1 MADEYDGRVVIDT
14 ELDNSGF
21 EKGSD
26 KLKQSVSGLARALEQ
41 LSGTASKTFAEDWK
55 DIDPAAIKPEID
67 TEEFDEDVAHVKAG
81 LKDIQD
87 TAAGDLPEPEPVQPT
102 IDSAEFD
109 KATDKMQ
116 ARLNRVT
123 NEVYRIVSASSQGFR
138 NTAGVLAFDNQLSK
152 ATDTIED
159 AKAALKEFAEQQ
171 IPTDAYKHAADEAE
185 KTEAAL
191 EKLRDKQMR
200 LVASGQDKPSQAWKT
215 ANEGFESAM
224 ASVREYGEAIR
235 NMSEKGIHSGD
246 NWEFYKSEYQKAL
259 DLVNIYETRLD
270 ELESKNE
277 QHSQQWRNLSLQ
289 IEQAEKDVADYEA
302 QLDSMRDKGEAF
314 VDPGASQQYADM
326 KEQIEDAESALR
338 TNAGLIRQEQIEQQ
352 RLNVLTAQEK
362 VANAGNALT
371 RRMALAELQKAQN
384 RLAAVAQKS
393 VTPKPDAK
401 AASAWQ
407 RFGNIVKS
415 VASGVKK
422 VGTVTVKAFT
432 LPLKGVKSIAS
443 GLKGLLTRARGA
455 SGADGL
461 LKKLTSIKGMLIS
474 RIKQTFISE
483 LFNDISEAF
492 KELAKFDSRFDKS
505 ISNMKNR
512 TKELGANVMGAL
524 GGLIRQI
531 EPYITARI
539 DRASEGVTKI
549 SAVFAALRG
558 ESTVQVAVRQTE
570 SYADSLRDATK
581 EAKAAKTAQD
591 KLNTTLTSYDE
602 IHKLADNDAA
612 ADDTNAGSEA
622 ERELYQNV
630 PVGSILRNMDD
641 TGKKIVDR
649 LVQAVKDGDWKGAG
663 NAIADGLNLGVRKLD
678 EAILG
683 ARERVIK
690 GTRGIAEALNG
701 LTDGFDAFALG
712 KTLAD
717 GVELGLD
724 AAYTFL
730 TTYDFGKFGKRI
742 ADGINGFT
750 INLNAEKVGRTIA
763 AGLNAAINFG
773 FDFVTN
779 LKWEMIG
786 EKLGT
791 TVNRIFRDVNWGK
804 AAQTVGTAIVG
815 IVNSIS
821 SFLET
826 VDSEQVGRAI
836 IDFLGNVP
844 WGSISKAM
852 FRLLGAAIGGIG
864 GLIKGAFEA
873 IAEKSYAWGEHLFD
887 EYGSEFN
894 AAGEQVGKGIWEGI
908 KSMFK
913 GAAKKV
919 KETIFDPF
927 VKGFKKAFGIASPS
941 KEMQPYGEF
950 VGEGILEGV
959 GGVFSNIGDWVRRN
973 VLEPF
978 KRGFTTAFNVAGDKA
993 RALIDSGKS
1002 IAGGIKDGISNG
1014 WTSITTLL
1022 DQKENDLTTTG
1033 ANFASSIGGGI
1044 SGAWSTVTT
1053 AVSNGL
1059 DSLGKIDTG
1068 KLTSAGEKLVA
1079 GLKDGI
1085 TGDGWDSMIGE
1096 IWSRFDDLTNWFKAD
1111 NEDGT
1116 GGKAAFK
1123 QSGRDLI
1130 VGLNEG
1136 IREEFSITLET
1147 VHNGGQAAVDAF
1159 NRAVGIS
1166 SPSKAMA
1173 ESGRYMMDGLTLGIQ
1188 QESSRTYNAIR
1199 NVAAGIVDEVSDT
1212 ELKPEMDMT
1221 AGGLDRVADKL
1232 AGIAQIFQTI
1242 NRAFTDFTRVPLPAI
1257 VTGAYAPAGTR
1268 VTDSRGNDQSIQQ
1281 TMQRFFERLEQFEET
1296 LANRPIKVES
1306 KLEMDKREIA
1316 RATAEVR
1323 QDNSNINNGG
1333 GGRW

>member
-14 ELDNSGF
+14 KLDNSGF
-21 EKGSD
+21 EKGSE

-87 TAAGDLPEPEPVQPT
+87 SAAGDLPEPEPVQPT

-138 NTAGVLAFDNQLSK
+138 NTAGVLAFDNQLSR

-171 IPTDAYKHAADEAE
+171 LPTDAYKRVADEAE

-215 ANEGFESAM
+215 ANEGYEAAM

-235 NMSEKGIHSGD
+235 NMSAKGIHSGD
-246 NWEFYKSEYQKAL
+246 NWEFYKSEYQKAV
-259 DLVNIYETRLD
+259 DLVNIYEARLD

-289 IEQAEKDVADYEA
+289 IEQAEKDVAEYEA
-302 QLDSMRDKGEAF
+302 QLEGMRQAGEAF
-314 VDPGASQQYADM
+314 VDPSASQQYADM
-326 KEQIEDAESALR
+326 KEQIENAEGAIR
-338 TNAGLIRQEQIEQQ
+338 TNVGLIRQEQIEQQ

-362 VANAGNALT
+362 VAAAGNVLT
-371 RRMALAELQKAQN
+371 RKLALAELQRAQN
-384 RLAAVAQKS
+384 QLAAIAQKS
-393 VTPKPDAK
+393 VTPAPDPNK
-401 AASAWQ
+401 ASAWQ
-407 RFGNIVKS
+407 RFGS
-415 VASGVKK
+415 VVSKAGGAVLK
-422 VGTVTVKAFT
+422 VGRGIGSVVGTIGNVTKKIT
-432 LPLKGVKSIAS
+432 G
-443 GLKGLLTRARGA
+443 GLKGLFNRARGA
-455 SGADGL
+455 SGVDGL

-474 RIKQTFISE
+474 RIKHTFISE

-492 KELAKFDSRFDKS
+492 KELAKFDSRFDRS

-531 EPYITARI
+531 EPYITALI
-539 DRASEGVTKI
+539 DRASEGVQKI

-663 NAIADGLNLGVRKLD
+663 NAIAEGFNLGVRKLD

-763 AGLNAAINFG
+763 SGLNAAINFG

-779 LKWEMIG
+779 LKWEKIG

-941 KEMQPYGEF
+941 KEMMPYGEF
-950 VGEGILEGV
+950 VGDGILEGV

-978 KRGFTTAFNVAGDKA
+978 KRGFSAAFNIAGDKA

-1014 WTSITTLL
+1014 WTSITTML
-1022 DQKENDLTTTG
+1022 DQKKRDLTTAG

-1059 DSLGKIDTG
+1059 DSIGNIDTG
-1068 KLTSAGEKLVA
+1068 KLTSAGANLVA

-1085 TGDGWDSMIGE
+1085 TGGGWDSMVGR
-1096 IWSRFDDLTNWFKAD
+1096 IWERYDDLKRWFD
-1111 NEDGT
+1111 QDGRE
-1116 GGKAAFK
+1116 GFK
-1123 QSGRDLI
+1123 QSGEYMVD
-1130 VGLNEG
+1130 GLNEG
-1136 IREEFSITLET
+1136 LREKFSITLET

-1199 NVAAGIVDEVSDT
+1199 SVAAGIVDEVSGT

-1221 AGGLDRVADKL
+1221 TRGLDRVADKL

-1242 NRAFTDFTRVPLPAI
+1242 NSAFADFTRVPLPAI

-1268 VTDSRGNDQSIQQ
+1268 VTDISGSGLTEIRQMLGRFLDRAAELEEKIDSRPVRVDVHAEI
-1281 TMQRFFERLEQFEET
+1281 
-1296 LANRPIKVES
+1296 
-1306 KLEMDKREIA
+1306 DKREIA

>member
-21 EKGSD
+21 EKGSE

-109 KATDKMQ
+109 KTTDKMQ

-171 IPTDAYKHAADEAE
+171 IPTDEYAETTAAIE
-185 KTEAAL
+185 KTEGQL
-191 EKLRDKQMR
+191 QKLYDKASQMQH
-200 LVASGQDKPSQAWKT
+200 LGVDETS
-215 ANEGFESAM
+215 
-224 ASVREYGEAIR
+224 
-235 NMSEKGIHSGD
+235 
-246 NWEFYKSEYQKAL
+246 KSW
-259 DLVNIYETRLD
+259 T
-270 ELESKNE
+270 
-277 QHSQQWRNLSLQ
+277 NLMDQ
-289 IEQAEKDVADYEA
+289 IEQTDNRLRMYEDA
-302 QLDSMRDKGEAF
+302 AKEMEETGAAF
-314 VDPGASQQYADM
+314 VDPKATEQYEEM
-326 KEQIEDAESALR
+326 REQIQQAEAALQ
-338 TNAGLIRQEQIEQQ
+338 TNVGLIRQEQIEQA
-352 RLNVLTAQEK
+352 RMNVLTAQEK
-362 VANAGNALT
+362 VATAGNVLT
-371 RRMALAELQKAQN
+371 RKLALAELQRAQN
-384 RLAAVAQKS
+384 QLAAIAQKS
-393 VTPKPDAK
+393 VTPAPDPNK
-401 AASAWQ
+401 ASAWQ
-407 RFGNIVKS
+407 RFGAVVSKAGGA
-415 VASGVKK
+415 VLK
-422 VGTVTVKAFT
+422 VGRGIGSVVGTIGNVTKRIT
-432 LPLKGVKSIAS
+432 G
-443 GLKGLLTRARGA
+443 GLKGLFTRARGA
-455 SGADGL
+455 SGVDGL

-474 RIKQTFISE
+474 RIKRTFISE

-492 KELAKFDSRFDKS
+492 KELAKFDSRFDRS

-531 EPYITARI
+531 EPYITALI
-539 DRASEGVTKI
+539 DRASEGVQKI

-649 LVQAVKDGDWKGAG
+649 LVQAVKDGDWRGAG

-683 ARERVIK
+683 ARERVVN
-690 GTRGIAEALNG
+690 GARGIAEALNG
-701 LTDGFDAFALG
+701 LTDGFDAYSVG
-712 KTLAD
+712 KTIAD
-717 GVELGLD
+717 GINLAIDTGY
-724 AAYTFL
+724 AFL
-730 TTYDFGKFGKRI
+730 TTYDFKKLGLRMAEGLNGLVDNFDAAKFG
-742 ADGINGFT
+742 DT
-750 INLNAEKVGRTIA
+750 IV
-763 AGLNAAINFG
+763 AAINGAIDWASNLVGNFN
-773 FDFVTN
+773 FDK
-779 LKWEMIG
+779 LGWKIG
-786 EKLGT
+786 EAFNRLFGGGNKISERSTKEVGGAARDAYLKSVGDAVTGIDWAGLAKLLS
-791 TVNRIFRDVNWGK
+791 D
-804 AAQTVGTAIVG
+804 G
-815 IVNSIS
+815 IKGVFDTFS
-821 SFLET
+821 SFFET
-826 VDSEQVGRAI
+826 TDWEKAGEAI
-836 IDFLGNVP
+836 IEFLTNVD
-844 WGSISKAM
+844 WDDIADSM
-852 FRLLGAAIGGIG
+852 FRLLGSAIGGIA
-864 GLIKGAFEA
+864 GLIKGAFKA
-873 IAEKSYAWGEHLFD
+873 TQEKAYGWGESLFD
-887 EYGSEFN
+887 EYGAEFED
-894 AAGEQVGKGIWEGI
+894 AGDSVAQGIWNGI
-908 KSMFK
+908 KAAFK
-913 GAAKKV
+913 NCVNKV
-919 KETIFDPF
+919 KEKILQPF
-927 VKGFKKAFGIASPS
+927 IKGFNSAFSIHSPS
-941 KEMQPYGEF
+941 KEMEPLGENVANGIF
-950 VGEGILEGV
+950 EGIKGI
-959 GGVFSNIGDWVRRN
+959 FSAPANWIKANI
-973 VLEPF
+973 LEPL
-978 KRGFTTAFNVAGDKA
+978 KTGFNTAFSVVGTTAN
-993 RALIDSGKS
+993 ALKS
-1002 IAGGIKDGISNG
+1002 KGETIANGIKSGISNG
-1014 WTSITTLL
+1014 WSKITSLLSDKKNEMQRSGDDMASAIT
-1022 DQKENDLTTTG
+1022 DAFSKDKFQIAGQN
-1033 ANFASSIGGGI
+1033 
-1044 SGAWSTVTT
+1044 VTD
-1053 AVSNGL
+1053 GL
-1059 DSLGKIDTG
+1059 SEGVDTG
-1068 KLTSAGEKLVA
+1068 KLTSAGASLVA

-1085 TGDGWDSMIGE
+1085 TGGGWNSMVGRIRE
-1096 IWSRFDDLTNWFKAD
+1096 RYDDLKRWFDQEGRA
-1111 NEDGT
+1111 G
-1116 GGKAAFK
+1116 FR
-1123 QSGRDLI
+1123 QSGEYMID
-1130 VGLNEG
+1130 GLNEG
-1136 IREEFSITLET
+1136 MREKFSVTLET

-1199 NVAAGIVDEVSDT
+1199 SVAAGIVDEVDGT

-1221 AGGLDRVADKL
+1221 TRGLDRVADKL

-1268 VTDSRGNDQSIQQ
+1268 VTDISGSGLTEIKQLLGRFLDRAAELEEKIDSRPVRVDVHAEI
-1281 TMQRFFERLEQFEET
+1281 
-1296 LANRPIKVES
+1296 
-1306 KLEMDKREIA
+1306 DKREIA

>member
-21 EKGSD
+21 EKGSE

-171 IPTDAYKHAADEAE
+171 IPTDEYAETTAAIE
-185 KTEAAL
+185 KTEGQL
-191 EKLRDKQMR
+191 QKLYDKASQMQH
-200 LVASGQDKPSQAWKT
+200 LGVDETS
-215 ANEGFESAM
+215 
-224 ASVREYGEAIR
+224 
-235 NMSEKGIHSGD
+235 
-246 NWEFYKSEYQKAL
+246 KSWTKL
-259 DLVNIYETRLD
+259 MD
-270 ELESKNE
+270 
-277 QHSQQWRNLSLQ
+277 Q
-289 IEQAEKDVADYEA
+289 IEQTDNRLRLYEDA
-302 QLDSMRDKGEAF
+302 AKEMEETGAAF
-314 VDPGASQQYADM
+314 VDPKATEQYEEM
-326 KEQIEDAESALR
+326 REQIQQAEAALQ
-338 TNAGLIRQEQIEQQ
+338 TNVGLIRQEQIEQA
-352 RLNVLTAQEK
+352 RMNVLTAQEK
-362 VANAGNALT
+362 VATAGNVLT
-371 RRMALAELQKAQN
+371 RKLALAELQRAQN
-384 RLAAVAQKS
+384 QLAAIAQKS
-393 VTPKPDAK
+393 VTPAPDPNK
-401 AASAWQ
+401 ASAWQ
-407 RFGNIVKS
+407 RFGAVVSKTGGAVLKVVRGIGS
-415 VASGVKK
+415 V
-422 VGTVTVKAFT
+422 VGTIGNVTKRIT
-432 LPLKGVKSIAS
+432 S
-443 GLKGLLTRARGA
+443 GLKGLFNRARGA
-455 SGADGL
+455 SGVDGL

-474 RIKQTFISE
+474 RIKRTFISE

-492 KELAKFDSRFDKS
+492 KELAKFDSRFDRS

-531 EPYITARI
+531 EPYITALI

-602 IHKLADNDAA
+602 IHKLADNDAVT
-612 ADDTNAGSEA
+612 DDTNAGSEA

-663 NAIADGLNLGVRKLD
+663 NAIAEGFNLGVRKLD

-763 AGLNAAINFG
+763 AGLNDAINFG

-779 LKWEMIG
+779 LKWETIG

-836 IDFLGNVP
+836 IDFLSNVP
-844 WGSISKAM
+844 WGGISKAM

-927 VKGFKKAFGIASPS
+927 IKGFKKAFGIASPS
-941 KEMQPYGEF
+941 KEMMPYGEF

-1014 WTSITTLL
+1014 WTAITTLL
-1022 DQKENDLTTTG
+1022 DQKKSDLTTTG

-1068 KLTSAGEKLVA
+1068 KLTSAGAKLVS

-1111 NEDGT
+1111 NENGT

-1130 VGLNEG
+1130 AGLNEG

-1159 NRAVGIS
+1159 NRAVGIN

-1188 QESSRTYNAIR
+1188 QESNRTYNAIR
-1199 NVAAGIVDEVSDT
+1199 SVAAGIVDEVDGT

-1221 AGGLDRVADKL
+1221 TRGLDRVADKL
-1232 AGIAQIFQTI
+1232 VGIVQIFQTI

-1268 VTDSRGNDQSIQQ
+1268 VTDISGSGLTEIKQLLGRFLDRAAELEEKIDSRPVRVDVHAEI
-1281 TMQRFFERLEQFEET
+1281 
-1296 LANRPIKVES
+1296 
-1306 KLEMDKREIA
+1306 DKREIA

>member
-67 TEEFDEDVAHVKAG
+67 TKEFDEDVAHVKEG

-109 KATDKMQ
+109 KSTDKMQ

-171 IPTDAYKHAADEAE
+171 LPTDAYKRVADEAE

-191 EKLRDKQMR
+191 EKLRDKQAR

-215 ANEGFESAM
+215 ANEGYEAAM

-235 NMSEKGIHSGD
+235 NMSAKGIHSGD
-246 NWEFYKSEYQKAL
+246 NWEFYKNEYQKAV
-259 DLVNIYETRLD
+259 DLVNIYEARLD

-277 QHSQQWRNLSLQ
+277 QHSQQWRNISLQ

-302 QLDSMRDKGEAF
+302 QLDSMREKGEAF

-407 RFGNIVKS
+407 RFGNIVNS

-422 VGTVTVKAFT
+422 VGTVAVKAFT
-432 LPLKGVKSIAS
+432 LPLKGVKTIAS
-443 GLKGLLTRARGA
+443 GLKGLFNRARGA
-455 SGADGL
+455 SGVDGL

-474 RIKQTFISE
+474 RIKRTFISE

-492 KELAKFDSRFDKS
+492 KGLAKFDSRFDRS

-531 EPYITARI
+531 EPYITALI

-591 KLNTTLTSYDE
+591 KLNATLTSYDE
-602 IHKLADNDAA
+602 IHKLTDNSAA

-678 EAILG
+678 AAILG

-690 GTRGIAEALNG
+690 GARGIAEALNG

-724 AAYTFL
+724 TAYTFL

-763 AGLNAAINFG
+763 SGLNAAINFG

-779 LKWEMIG
+779 LKWETIG

-804 AAQTVGTAIVG
+804 AAQTVGTAIIG

-852 FRLLGAAIGGIG
+852 FRLLGAAIGSIG

-927 VKGFKKAFGIASPS
+927 IKGFKKAFGIASPS
-941 KEMQPYGEF
+941 KEMVPYGEF

-1014 WTSITTLL
+1014 WTAITTLL
-1022 DQKENDLTTTG
+1022 DQKKSDLTTTG

-1059 DSLGKIDTG
+1059 DSLGNIDTG
-1068 KLTSAGEKLVA
+1068 KLTSAGANLVS

-1085 TGDGWDSMIGE
+1085 TGGGWDSMVGR
-1096 IWSRFDDLTNWFKAD
+1096 IWERYDDLKRWFD
-1111 NEDGT
+1111 QDGRE
-1116 GGKAAFK
+1116 GFK
-1123 QSGRDLI
+1123 QSGEYMI
-1130 VGLNEG
+1130 EGLDEG
-1136 IREEFSITLET
+1136 MREKFSITLET

-1159 NRAVGIS
+1159 NRAVGVS

-1199 NVAAGIVDEVSDT
+1199 SVAAGIVDEVSGT

-1221 AGGLDRVADKL
+1221 TRGIDRVADKL
-1232 AGIAQIFQTI
+1232 AGIAQIFQMI
-1242 NRAFTDFTRVPLPAI
+1242 NRAFADFTRVPLPAI

-1268 VTDSRGNDQSIQQ
+1268 VTDISGSGLTEIKQLLGRFLDRAAELEEKIDSRPVRVDVHAEI
-1281 TMQRFFERLEQFEET
+1281 
-1296 LANRPIKVES
+1296 
-1306 KLEMDKREIA
+1306 DKREIA

>member
-21 EKGSD
+21 EKGSE

-159 AKAALKEFAEQQ
+159 AKAALREFAEQQ
-171 IPTDAYKHAADEAE
+171 IPTTEYAETTAAIE
-185 KTEAAL
+185 KTEGQL
-191 EKLRDKQMR
+191 QKLYDKASQMQH
-200 LVASGQDKPSQAWKT
+200 LGVDETS
-215 ANEGFESAM
+215 
-224 ASVREYGEAIR
+224 
-235 NMSEKGIHSGD
+235 
-246 NWEFYKSEYQKAL
+246 KSW
-259 DLVNIYETRLD
+259 T
-270 ELESKNE
+270 
-277 QHSQQWRNLSLQ
+277 NLMDQ
-289 IEQAEKDVADYEA
+289 IEQTDNRLRMYEDA
-302 QLDSMRDKGEAF
+302 AKEMEETGAAF
-314 VDPGASQQYADM
+314 VDPKATEQYEEM
-326 KEQIEDAESALR
+326 REQIQQAEAALQ
-338 TNAGLIRQEQIEQQ
+338 TNVGLIRQEQIEQA
-352 RLNVLTAQEK
+352 RMNVLTAQEK
-362 VANAGNALT
+362 VAAAGNVLT
-371 RRMALAELQKAQN
+371 RKLALAELQRAQN
-384 RLAAVAQKS
+384 QLAAIAQKS
-393 VTPKPDAK
+393 VTPAPDPNK
-401 AASAWQ
+401 TSAWQ
-407 RFGNIVKS
+407 RFGS
-415 VASGVKK
+415 VVSKAGGTVLK
-422 VGTVTVKAFT
+422 VGRGIGSVVGTIGNVTKRIT
-432 LPLKGVKSIAS
+432 G
-443 GLKGLLTRARGA
+443 GLKGLFNRARGA
-455 SGADGL
+455 SGVDGL

-474 RIKQTFISE
+474 RIKRTFISE

-492 KELAKFDSRFDKS
+492 KELAKFDSRFDRS

-531 EPYITARI
+531 EPYITALI

-630 PVGSILRNMDD
+630 PIGSILRNMDD

-717 GVELGLD
+717 GINLAIDTGY
-724 AAYTFL
+724 AFL
-730 TTYDFGKFGKRI
+730 TTYDFKKLGLRMAEGLNGLVDNFDAAKLGDMIVAAVNGAIDWASNLVGNFNFDKLGRKIGEAFNRLFGGGNKISERSTKEVGGAARDAYMKSIGDAVTGIDWAGLAKLLSDGIKGIFDTFSSFFETTDWEKAGEAIIEFLTNVNWDDI
-742 ADGINGFT
+742 AD
-750 INLNAEKVGRTIA
+750 
-763 AGLNAAINFG
+763 
-773 FDFVTN
+773 
-779 LKWEMIG
+779 
-786 EKLGT
+786 
-791 TVNRIFRDVNWGK
+791 
-804 AAQTVGTAIVG
+804 
-815 IVNSIS
+815 S
-821 SFLET
+821 
-826 VDSEQVGRAI
+826 
-836 IDFLGNVP
+836 
-844 WGSISKAM
+844 M
-852 FRLLGAAIGGIG
+852 FRLLGSAIGGIA
-864 GLIKGAFEA
+864 GLIKGAFRA
-873 IAEKSYAWGEHLFD
+873 TQEKAYGWGESLFD
-887 EYGSEFN
+887 EYGSEFED
-894 AAGEQVGKGIWEGI
+894 AGDSVAQGIWNGI
-908 KSMFK
+908 KAAFK
-913 GAAKKV
+913 NCVNKV
-919 KETIFDPF
+919 KEKILRPF
-927 VKGFKKAFGIASPS
+927 IKGFNGAFSIHSPS
-941 KEMQPYGEF
+941 KEMEPLGENVANGIF
-950 VGEGILEGV
+950 EGIKEIFSAPANWIRANILEPLKTGFNTTFSVVGTTANALKEKGETIANGIKSGISSGWGKITSLLSEKKDEMQRSGDDMASAITGAFSKDKFRTAGQNVTDGLGEGIGDESTYQTSIGEKISNLWNKISGSVNADGIRQVGKNITWLLGEGV
-959 GGVFSNIGDWVRRN
+959 GDEGVYASTIGDRIRS
-973 VLEPF
+973 LTQ
-978 KRGFTTAFNVAGDKA
+978 K
-993 RALIDSGKS
+993 ISDSVD
-1002 IAGGIKDGISNG
+1002 ADGIRQVGRN
-1014 WTSITTLL
+1014 ITW
-1022 DQKENDLTTTG
+1022 
-1033 ANFASSIGGGI
+1033 I
-1044 SGAWSTVTT
+1044 
-1053 AVSNGL
+1053 
-1059 DSLGKIDTG
+1059 
-1068 KLTSAGEKLVA
+1068 
-1079 GLKDGI
+1079 
-1085 TGDGWDSMIGE
+1085 
-1096 IWSRFDDLTNWFKAD
+1096 
-1111 NEDGT
+1111 
-1116 GGKAAFK
+1116 
-1123 QSGRDLI
+1123 
-1130 VGLNEG
+1130 LNEG
-1136 IREEFSITLET
+1136 MQEL
-1147 VHNGGQAAVDAF
+1147 AATPA
-1159 NRAVGIS
+1159 NEYIKGS
-1166 SPSKAMA
+1166 MA
-1173 ESGRYMMDGLTLGIQ
+1173 EM
-1188 QESSRTYNAIR
+1188 
-1199 NVAAGIVDEVSDT
+1199 VAAAKEAQQWSAAYEKPYLSASPRPALIAIEEIGDAIDELDDKEIEVEVNAAASS
-1212 ELKPEMDMT
+1212 
-1221 AGGLDRVADKL
+1221 LDRVADKL

-1268 VTDSRGNDQSIQQ
+1268 VTDISGSGLTEIKQLLGRFLDRAAELEEKIDSRPVRVDVHAEI
-1281 TMQRFFERLEQFEET
+1281 
-1296 LANRPIKVES
+1296 
-1306 KLEMDKREIA
+1306 DKREIA

-1323 QDNSNINNGG
+1323 QDSSNINNGG

>member
-21 EKGSD
+21 EKGSE

-109 KATDKMQ
+109 KAADKMQ

-171 IPTDAYKHAADEAE
+171 IPTTEYAETTAAIE
-185 KTEAAL
+185 KTEGQL
-191 EKLRDKQMR
+191 QKLYDKASQMQH
-200 LVASGQDKPSQAWKT
+200 LGVDETS
-215 ANEGFESAM
+215 
-224 ASVREYGEAIR
+224 
-235 NMSEKGIHSGD
+235 
-246 NWEFYKSEYQKAL
+246 KSW
-259 DLVNIYETRLD
+259 T
-270 ELESKNE
+270 
-277 QHSQQWRNLSLQ
+277 NLMNQ
-289 IEQAEKDVADYEA
+289 IEQTDNRLRMYEDA
-302 QLDSMRDKGEAF
+302 AKEMEETGAAF
-314 VDPGASQQYADM
+314 VDPKATEQYEEM
-326 KEQIEDAESALR
+326 REQIQQAEAALQ
-338 TNAGLIRQEQIEQQ
+338 TNVGLIRQEQIEQA
-352 RLNVLTAQEK
+352 RMNVLTAQEK
-362 VANAGNALT
+362 VATAGNVLT
-371 RRMALAELQKAQN
+371 RKLALAELQRAQN
-384 RLAAVAQKS
+384 QLAAIAQKS
-393 VTPKPDAK
+393 VTPAPDPNK
-401 AASAWQ
+401 ASAWQ
-407 RFGNIVKS
+407 RFGAVVSKAGGT
-415 VASGVKK
+415 VLK
-422 VGTVTVKAFT
+422 VGRGIGSVVGTIGNVTKRIT
-432 LPLKGVKSIAS
+432 G
-443 GLKGLLTRARGA
+443 GLKGLFTRARGA
-455 SGADGL
+455 SGVDGL
-461 LKKLTSIKGMLIS
+461 LKKLTSVKGMLIS
-474 RIKQTFISE
+474 RIKRTFISE

-492 KELAKFDSRFDKS
+492 KELAKFDSRFDRS

-531 EPYITARI
+531 EPYITALI
-539 DRASEGVTKI
+539 DRASEGVQKI

-678 EAILG
+678 EAIIK
-683 ARERVIK
+683 AREKVVT
-690 GTRGIAEALNG
+690 GAHNIAEALNG

-773 FDFVTN
+773 FDLVTN
-779 LKWEMIG
+779 LKWETIG

-844 WGSISKAM
+844 WGGISKAM
-852 FRLLGAAIGGIG
+852 FRLLGAAIGGVG

-887 EYGSEFN
+887 EYGAEFD

-927 VKGFKKAFGIASPS
+927 IKGFKKAFGIASPS
-941 KEMQPYGEF
+941 KEMMPYGGY
-950 VGEGILEGV
+950 VGEGVLEGV
-959 GGVFSNIGDWVRRN
+959 SGVFSNIGDWVRRN

-978 KRGFTTAFNVAGDKA
+978 KRGFSAAFNIAGDKA
-993 RALIDSGKS
+993 RALIDSGRS

-1022 DQKENDLTTTG
+1022 DQKKSDLTATG

-1059 DSLGKIDTG
+1059 DSLGNIDTG
-1068 KLTSAGEKLVA
+1068 KLTSAGANLVA

-1085 TGDGWDSMIGE
+1085 TGGGWDSMVGR
-1096 IWSRFDDLTNWFKAD
+1096 IWERYDDLKRWFDQEGRA
-1111 NEDGT
+1111 G
-1116 GGKAAFK
+1116 FR
-1123 QSGRDLI
+1123 QSGEYMI
-1130 VGLNEG
+1130 EGLDEG
-1136 IREEFSITLET
+1136 MREKFSITLET

-1159 NRAVGIS
+1159 NKAVGIS

-1199 NVAAGIVDEVSDT
+1199 NVAAGIVDEVDGT

-1242 NRAFTDFTRVPLPAI
+1242 NSAFADFTRVPLPAI

-1268 VTDSRGNDQSIQQ
+1268 VTDISGSGLTEIKQLLGRFLDRAAELEEKIDSRPVRVDVHAEI
-1281 TMQRFFERLEQFEET
+1281 
-1296 LANRPIKVES
+1296 
-1306 KLEMDKREIA
+1306 DKREIA

>member
-87 TAAGDLPEPEPVQPT
+87 TAAGDLPKPEPVQPT

-109 KATDKMQ
+109 KSTDKMQ

-171 IPTDAYKHAADEAE
+171 IPTDEYAETTAAIE
-185 KTEAAL
+185 KTEGQL
-191 EKLRDKQMR
+191 QKLYDKASQMQH
-200 LVASGQDKPSQAWKT
+200 LGVDETS
-215 ANEGFESAM
+215 
-224 ASVREYGEAIR
+224 
-235 NMSEKGIHSGD
+235 
-246 NWEFYKSEYQKAL
+246 KSW
-259 DLVNIYETRLD
+259 T
-270 ELESKNE
+270 
-277 QHSQQWRNLSLQ
+277 NLMDQ
-289 IEQAEKDVADYEA
+289 IEQTDNRLRMYEDA
-302 QLDSMRDKGEAF
+302 AKEMEETGAAF
-314 VDPGASQQYADM
+314 VDPKATEQYEEM
-326 KEQIEDAESALR
+326 REQIQQAEAALQ
-338 TNAGLIRQEQIEQQ
+338 TNVGLIRQEQIAQQ

-401 AASAWQ
+401 AASAWR

-432 LPLKGVKSIAS
+432 LPLKGVKTIAS
-443 GLKGLLTRARGA
+443 GLKSLLTRARGA
-455 SGADGL
+455 SGVDGL

-474 RIKQTFISE
+474 RIKRTFISE

-492 KELAKFDSRFDKS
+492 KELAKFDSRFDRS

-531 EPYITARI
+531 EPYITALI
-539 DRASEGVTKI
+539 DRASEGVKKI

-570 SYADSLRDATK
+570 SYADSLRDATN

-602 IHKLADNDAA
+602 IHKLSDNNAA

-630 PVGSILRNMDD
+630 PVGSILRNMDE
-641 TGKKIVDR
+641 TGKQIVDR

-683 ARERVIK
+683 ARERVVN
-690 GTRGIAEALNG
+690 GAHNLAEALNG
-701 LTDGFDAFALG
+701 LTDGFDAYAVG
-712 KTLAD
+712 KTIAD
-717 GVELGLD
+717 GINIAIDTGY
-724 AAYTFL
+724 AFL
-730 TTYDFGKFGKRI
+730 TTYDFKKLGLRMAEGLNGLIDNFDAAKFG
-742 ADGINGFT
+742 DT
-750 INLNAEKVGRTIA
+750 IV
-763 AGLNAAINFG
+763 AAINGAIDWASNLVGNFN
-773 FDFVTN
+773 FDK
-779 LKWEMIG
+779 LGRKIG
-786 EKLGT
+786 EAFNRLFGGGNKISERSTKEVGGAARDAYLKSVGDAVTGIDWAGLAKLLSDGIKG
-791 TVNRIFRDVNWGK
+791 IFD
-804 AAQTVGTAIVG
+804 TF
-815 IVNSIS
+815 S
-821 SFLET
+821 SFFET
-826 VDSEQVGRAI
+826 TDWEKAGEAI
-836 IDFLGNVP
+836 IEFLTNVD
-844 WGSISKAM
+844 WDGIADSM
-852 FRLLGAAIGGIG
+852 FRLLGSAIGGIA
-864 GLIKGAFEA
+864 GLIKGAFKA
-873 IAEKSYAWGEHLFD
+873 TQEKSYAWGGRLFD
-887 EYGSEFN
+887 EYGSEFED
-894 AAGEQVGKGIWEGI
+894 AGDSVAQGVWNGI
-908 KSMFK
+908 KAAFK
-913 GAAKKV
+913 NCANKV
-919 KETIFDPF
+919 KEKILRPF
-927 VKGFKKAFGIASPS
+927 IKGFNSAFSIHSPS
-941 KEMQPYGEF
+941 KEMEPLGENVASGIF
-950 VGEGILEGV
+950 EGIKGI
-959 GGVFSNIGDWVRRN
+959 FSAPANWIRANI
-973 VLEPF
+973 LEPL
-978 KRGFTTAFNVAGDKA
+978 KTGFNTTFSVVGTTAN
-993 RALIDSGKS
+993 ALKEKGET
-1002 IAGGIKDGISNG
+1002 IANGIKSGISNG
-1014 WTSITTLL
+1014 WGKITSLLAEKKGEMQRSGDDMASAITGAFSKDKFRTAGQNVTDGLGEGIGDESTYQTSIGEKISNLWN
-1022 DQKENDLTTTG
+1022 K
-1033 ANFASSIGGGI
+1033 I
-1044 SGAWSTVTT
+1044 SGSVNA
-1053 AVSNGL
+1053 
-1059 DSLGKIDTG
+1059 
-1068 KLTSAGEKLVA
+1068 
-1079 GLKDGI
+1079 DGI
-1085 TGDGWDSMIGE
+1085 RQVGKNITWLLGEGVGDEGVYASTIGDRIRNLTQKISDSV
-1096 IWSRFDDLTNWFKAD
+1096 DAD
-1111 NEDGT
+1111 GIR
-1116 GGKAAFK
+1116 
-1123 QSGRDLI
+1123 QVGRNI
-1130 VGLNEG
+1130 TWILNEG
-1136 IREEFSITLET
+1136 MQEL
-1147 VHNGGQAAVDAF
+1147 AATPA
-1159 NRAVGIS
+1159 NEYIKGS
-1166 SPSKAMA
+1166 MA
-1173 ESGRYMMDGLTLGIQ
+1173 EM
-1188 QESSRTYNAIR
+1188 
-1199 NVAAGIVDEVSDT
+1199 VAAAKEAQQWSANYEKPYLSANPRPALLAIEEIGDEID
-1212 ELKPEMDMT
+1212 ELDGKEIKVEAD
-1221 AGGLDRVADKL
+1221 AAASSLDRVADKL

-1242 NRAFTDFTRVPLPAI
+1242 NSAFTEFTRVPLPAI

-1268 VTDSRGNDQSIQQ
+1268 VTDISGSGLTEIKQLLGRFLDRAAELEEKIDSRPVRVDVHAEI
-1281 TMQRFFERLEQFEET
+1281 
-1296 LANRPIKVES
+1296 
-1306 KLEMDKREIA
+1306 DKREIA

>member
-21 EKGSD
+21 EKGSE

-55 DIDPAAIKPEID
+55 DLDPAAIKPEID

-109 KATDKMQ
+109 KATDKMR

-171 IPTDAYKHAADEAE
+171 IPTTEYAETTAAIE
-185 KTEAAL
+185 KTEGQL
-191 EKLRDKQMR
+191 QKLYDKASQMQH
-200 LVASGQDKPSQAWKT
+200 LGVDEAS
-215 ANEGFESAM
+215 
-224 ASVREYGEAIR
+224 
-235 NMSEKGIHSGD
+235 
-246 NWEFYKSEYQKAL
+246 KSW
-259 DLVNIYETRLD
+259 T
-270 ELESKNE
+270 
-277 QHSQQWRNLSLQ
+277 NLMDQ
-289 IEQAEKDVADYEA
+289 IEQTDNRLRMYEDA
-302 QLDSMRDKGEAF
+302 AKEMEETGAAF
-314 VDPGASQQYADM
+314 VDPKATEQYEEM
-326 KEQIEDAESALR
+326 REQIQQAEAALQ
-338 TNAGLIRQEQIEQQ
+338 TNVGLIRQEQIEQA
-352 RLNVLTAQEK
+352 RMNVLTAQEK
-362 VANAGNALT
+362 VATAGNVLT
-371 RRMALAELQKAQN
+371 RKAALAELQRAQN
-384 RLAAVAQKS
+384 QLAAVAQKS
-393 VTPKPDAK
+393 VTPAPDPNK
-401 AASAWQ
+401 ASAWQ
-407 RFGNIVKS
+407 RFGAIVSKTGGT
-415 VASGVKK
+415 VLK
-422 VGTVTVKAFT
+422 VGRGIGSVVGTIGNVTKRIT
-432 LPLKGVKSIAS
+432 G

-455 SGADGL
+455 SGVEGL

-474 RIKQTFISE
+474 RIKRTFISE

-531 EPYITARI
+531 EPYITALI
-539 DRASEGVTKI
+539 DRASEGVKKI

-591 KLNTTLTSYDE
+591 KLNQTLTSYDE
-602 IHKLADNDAA
+602 IHKLADNSAV

-663 NAIADGLNLGVRKLD
+663 NAIADGLDLGVRKLD
-678 EAILG
+678 EAILR
-683 ARERVIK
+683 ARERVVN
-690 GTRGIAEALNG
+690 GAHNIAEALNG
-701 LTDGFDAFALG
+701 LTDGFDAYALG

-724 AAYTFL
+724 AAYSFL

-742 ADGINGFT
+742 ADGVNGFAT
-750 INLNAEKVGRTIA
+750 NLNAEKVGRTIA
-763 AGLNAAINFG
+763 AGINSAINFG
-773 FDFVTN
+773 FDLVTN
-779 LKWEMIG
+779 IKWDVLG

-791 TVNRIFRDVNWGK
+791 AVNRIFRDVDWGK
-804 AAQTVGTAIVG
+804 AARMVSAGIVG
-815 IVNSIS
+815 VINSIA
-821 SFLET
+821 SFIET
-826 VDSEQVGRAI
+826 MDTQEAGKALVEFITNIDWVG
-836 IDFLGNVP
+836 L
-844 WGSISKAM
+844 SKAM
-852 FRLLGAAIGGIG
+852 FRLLGAALGGVG

-873 IAEKSYAWGEHLFD
+873 IAEKSSNWGEHLFD
-887 EYGSEFN
+887 KYGSEFN
-894 AAGEQVGKGIWEGI
+894 AAGDNVAEGIWNGIKAAFKDVGKKI
-908 KSMFK
+908 KS
-913 GAAKKV
+913 
-919 KETIFDPF
+919 TIFDPF
-927 VKGFKKAFGIASPS
+927 IKGFKKAFGIASPA
-941 KEMQPYGEF
+941 KEMTPYGEY
-950 VGEGILEGV
+950 VGDGILEGV
-959 GGVFSNIGDWVRRN
+959 SGVFNNVSDWVRRN
-973 VLEPF
+973 ILEPF
-978 KRGFTTAFNVAGDKA
+978 KRGFTAAFNVAGDKA

-1014 WTSITTLL
+1014 WASITTLL
-1022 DQKENDLTTTG
+1022 DQKKSDLTTTG
-1033 ANFASSIGGGI
+1033 ATFASSIGGGI

-1059 DSLGKIDTG
+1059 DSLGNIDTG

-1085 TGDGWDSMIGE
+1085 TGGGWDSMVGKIWERYGDLVNWLSNEGRNGFKKSGE
-1096 IWSRFDDLTNWFKAD
+1096 YMVD
-1111 NEDGT
+1111 
-1116 GGKAAFK
+1116 
-1123 QSGRDLI
+1123 
-1130 VGLNEG
+1130 GLNEG
-1136 IREEFSITLET
+1136 LREKFSLTIET
-1147 VHNGGQAAVDAF
+1147 VQNGGQAAVDAF

-1188 QESSRTYNAIR
+1188 QESGRTYNAIR
-1199 NVAAGIVDEVSDT
+1199 NVAAGIVDEMDGT
-1212 ELKPEMDMT
+1212 QLKPEMDMT
-1221 AGGLDRVADKL
+1221 TRGLDRVADKL
-1232 AGIAQIFQTI
+1232 AQIAQIFQTI
-1242 NRAFTDFTRVPLPAI
+1242 NRAFTDFMKVPLPAI

-1268 VTDSRGNDQSIQQ
+1268 VTDISGSGLTEIKQLLGRFLDRAAELEEKIDSRPVRVDVHAEI
-1281 TMQRFFERLEQFEET
+1281 
-1296 LANRPIKVES
+1296 
-1306 KLEMDKREIA
+1306 DKREIA

-1323 QDNSNINNGG
+1323 QDSNNINNGG
-1333 GGRW
+1333 GRW

>member
-1 MADEYDGRVVIDT
+1 MAEQADGRIEIDT
-14 ELDNSGF
+14 ELDTSGF
-21 EKGSD
+21 TKGSEKLRQAMKGVTTALDGLAD
-26 KLKQSVSGLARALEQ
+26 KAAHAFQEPIRAPEIEDFDDSGLESAIAEFEEHEREIAEATKQIFEDADSSKLVEEYNDAAAAADRLAQRQKALHE
-41 LSGTASKTFAEDWK
+41 LMEEKAADAYAENHAADEKTFERYARVIERNA
-55 DIDPAAIKPEID
+55 AAITD
-67 TEEFDEDVAHVKAG
+67 ALDR
-81 LKDIQD
+81 IQH
-87 TAAGDLPEPEPVQPT
+87 
-102 IDSAEFD
+102 
-109 KATDKMQ
+109 
-116 ARLNRVT
+116 
-123 NEVYRIVSASSQGFR
+123 ASEQGFR
-138 NTAGVLAFDNQLSK
+138 NTSQVLNFSSN
-152 ATDTIED
+152 ID
-159 AKAALKEFAEQQ
+159 A
-171 IPTDAYKHAADEAE
+171 AE
-185 KTEAAL
+185 KRIATL
-191 EKLRDKQMR
+191 KQ
-200 LVASGQDKPSQAWKT
+200 
-215 ANEGFESAM
+215 AM
-224 ASVREYGEAIR
+224 KELGEL
-235 NMSEKGIHSGD
+235 
-246 NWEFYKSEYQKAL
+246 QL
-259 DLVNIYETRLD
+259 LD
-270 ELESKNE
+270 ET
-277 QHSQQWRNLSLQ
+277 QQERYENMRAE
-289 IEQAEKDVADYEA
+289 IERIEAD
-302 QLDSMRDKGEAF
+302 
-314 VDPGASQQYADM
+314 
-326 KEQIEDAESALR
+326 LR
-338 TNAGLIRQEQIEQQ
+338 TNAGLINQESIEQA
-352 RLNVLTAQEK
+352 RLNVLTAQQK
-362 VANAGNALT
+362 VAT
-371 RRMALAELQKAQN
+371 AETAKERSKAMSELMKAQSN
-384 RLAAVAQKS
+384 LSMMAQQS
-393 VTPKPDAK
+393 VTPAPDTEAVTG
-401 AASAWQ
+401 WQ
-407 RFGNIVKS
+407 NFGNIMRN
-415 VASGVKK
+415 
-422 VGTVTVKAFT
+422 VGET
-432 LPLKGVKSIAS
+432 
-443 GLKGLLTRARGA
+443 ARGTLRSLGTGMLNGIRNGFKA
-455 SGADGL
+455 ATNGARNLLSNLRRTRTGADGL
-461 LKKLTSIKGMLIS
+461 VKKLTSLKTMLLG
-474 RIKQTFISE
+474 RIRRTFITF
-483 LFNDISEAF
+483 LFNSIQEAF
-492 KELAKFDSRFDKS
+492 KELAKFDNRFDKS
-505 ISNMKNR
+505 ISNLRNR

-531 EPYITARI
+531 EPYITALI

-690 GTRGIAEALNG
+690 GARGIAEALNG

-779 LKWEMIG
+779 LKWETIG

-791 TVNRIFRDVNWGK
+791 TVNRIFHDVNWGK

-927 VKGFKKAFGIASPS
+927 IKGFKKAFGIASPS
-941 KEMQPYGEF
+941 KEMMPYGEF

-1014 WTSITTLL
+1014 WTAITTLL
-1022 DQKENDLTTTG
+1022 DQKKSDLTTTG

-1044 SGAWSTVTT
+1044 SWAWSTVTT

-1059 DSLGKIDTG
+1059 DSLGNIDTG
-1068 KLTSAGEKLVA
+1068 KLTSAGANLVS

-1085 TGDGWDSMIGE
+1085 TGGGWDQMVGR
-1096 IWSRFDDLTNWFKAD
+1096 IWERYDDLKRWFD
-1111 NEDGT
+1111 QDGRA
-1116 GGKAAFK
+1116 GFK
-1123 QSGRDLI
+1123 QSGEYMI
-1130 VGLNEG
+1130 EGLDEG
-1136 IREEFSITLET
+1136 MREKFSITLET

-1199 NVAAGIVDEVSDT
+1199 SVAAGIVDEVSGT

-1221 AGGLDRVADKL
+1221 TSGLDRVADKL

-1242 NRAFTDFTRVPLPAI
+1242 NSAFTDFTRVPLPAI

-1268 VTDSRGNDQSIQQ
+1268 VTDISGSGLTEIKQLLGRFLDRAAELEEKIDSRPVRVDVHAEI
-1281 TMQRFFERLEQFEET
+1281 
-1296 LANRPIKVES
+1296 
-1306 KLEMDKREIA
+1306 DKREIA